1 MNELELREMLNK
13 MYENRIMTYETE
25 ISFKIVLH
33 ISGTDYN
40 IHLEIDKNLIS
51 ENTKTELFAYINFKI
66 FEKFK
71 EVIHF

>member
-40 IHLEIDKNLIS
+40 IH
-51 ENTKTELFAYINFKI
+51 
-66 FEKFK
+66 
-71 EVIHF
+71 